1 MTTYHVRAPDGK
13 LVSLEGPAG
22 ASQADVIAQAQKLYN
37 PAAAPKA
44 PAPGSTEAFVQRWQH
59 MRPEQAATMIQRFSG
74 KRDNAG
80 YIAPDDPRILALQK
94 IAGNT
99 PAPPPP
105 APKLTRSQRITAAGR
120 DLGNRTN
127 GAPDAGISYAASVSR
142 NLFGIPERLA
152 AAGERF
158 LPSSITG
165 NTSNASYNDILQLIR
180 AKTDA
185 EMGRS
190 TTGNVLGA
198 ITGGVAGGRAVAGAV
213 SAGAGGLASLAS
225 PTLSRVGNVL
235 QNVMTVQKGQR
246 IGNAA
251 RVVAAG
257 GAAGGAQ
264 ALGEGSNVV
273 EGAGKG
279 AAGAAVLGTGFKAAQ
294 VVTRPLRDVL
304 RLSGAGQILSRITNA
319 TTAQLQARA
328 AAYRQATG
336 AEPTLFELLPLADR
350 NKILKSA
357 VVGRDSVVEHASAAI
372 RNRANNLGPEMSA
385 RAREILQ
392 PNRDRIHA
400 RLLDDLEE
408 AHGRPLTADEHALA
422 GRAMD
427 SPTDMHELRQ
437 VEARA
442 IMAPHNETPAVDD
455 FRQLLPHVPQNNN
468 GSITMVDADPEVTAA
483 IRSVA
488 PAGYRAN
495 TTAQG
500 TGDDAE
506 ALQPVTAGDIS
517 DMVIKLRKD
526 LGRGGIESRAAE
538 RAIAHLEGVLG
549 DAAPEAAAAHAQMT
563 DAYAARSR
571 MLEGMTEGSRTRLR
585 NEVQVGT
592 DNKAARKV
600 RNAYDTPEGAA
611 GRELGQSNQVL
622 GSLEGSPEEALRST
636 VGISRNSTGRQLAQN
651 VGAGPADQIGAAAR
665 AQDESA
671 QVLSSAARTAQGGN
685 VDTGNAETLVQA
697 IVGLHPSSFMTTK
710 AGAIRKLVDMTYI
723 PENRAR
729 TMVDMLFS
737 QDPAMTQRAI
747 NAVGNAPNGGSFL
760 QYLGGAVGGATA
772 GTGQAG
778 GTLPEDQPQPL
789 PPEPV
794 ADEAEAAPDPAAETA
809 EAPAAVDPNA
819 PPVDAQSSSPYAA
832 NLQQLEQNENPELL
846 ALIDRQFGQESHHS
860 QFGPDGKPL
869 ESSAGA
875 IGYAQVMPKTAPEA
889 ARLAGLPWDEHS
901 YRADPV
907 YNKLLGI
914 AYMSQQL
921 RKYDGDVAKALAAY
935 NWGPDRV
942 DRALA
947 SAGEAWTSHLPDETR
962 NYIQKVM

>member
-59 MRPEQAATMIQRFSG
+59 MQPAQAAMMIQRFSG

-99 PAPPPP
+99 SAPPPP

-127 GAPDAGISYAASVSR
+127 GVPDAAVSYAASVRR

-158 LPSSITG
+158 LPSALTG
-165 NTSNASYNDILQLIR
+165 NTSNASYDDILQTIR
-180 AKTDA
+180 ARTDA

-198 ITGGVAGGRAVAGAV
+198 ITGGVAGGRAVAGAAA
-213 SAGAGGLASLAS
+213 AGAGRLASLAS

-235 QNVMTVQKGQR
+235 QNVMTIQKGQR
-246 IGNAA
+246 VANAA
-251 RVVAAG
+251 RIVAAG

-264 ALGEGSNVV
+264 AAGEGSNIG
-273 EGAGKG
+273 EGAAKG
-279 AAGAAVLGTGFKAAQ
+279 AASAAVLGAGFKALQ
-294 VVTRPLRDVL
+294 VVSRPVRDVL
-304 RLSGAGQILSRITNA
+304 RISGAGQILSRITSA
-319 TTAQLQARA
+319 TADQLRARA

-357 VVGRDSVVEHASAAI
+357 VVGRDSVVEHASTAI
-372 RNRANNLGPEMSA
+372 RDRANNLGPEMSA
-385 RAREILQ
+385 RARAILQ
-392 PNRDRIHA
+392 PNRDLIHA
-400 RLLDDLEE
+400 RLLDDLEA
-408 AHGRPLTADEHALA
+408 AHGRPLTDDEHALA

-442 IMAPHNETPAVDD
+442 IMAPHDDTHVAENFNEI
-455 FRQLLPHVPQNNN
+455 LPRAPQSSGN
-468 GSITMVDADPEVTAA
+468 GSITEVDADPAVTAV
-483 IRSVA
+483 IRSAAPGGFRAGTSGENPAQNVTVA
-488 PAGYRAN
+488 
-495 TTAQG
+495 
-500 TGDDAE
+500 
-506 ALQPVTAGDIS
+506 DIS
-517 DMVIKLRKD
+517 SMIDTLKGD
-526 LGRGGIESRAAE
+526 LGKGGIEARTAQ
-538 RAIAHLEGVLG
+538 RAIDHLTGVLG
-549 DAAPEAAAAHAQMT
+549 ERAPAAAAAHGVMN

-571 MLEGMTEGSRTRLR
+571 MLEGMQEGSRTRLR
-585 NEVQVGT
+585 DEVQVGT
-592 DNKAARKV
+592 DNKAARRV
-600 RNAYDTPEGAA
+600 RNAYDSPEGAA

-622 GSLEGSPEEALRST
+622 GSLEGSPEEALRAT
-636 VGISRNSTGRQLAQN
+636 VGISRNSTGRQLSQN
-651 VGAGPADQIGAAAR
+651 VGAGPAGEIGAAAR

-710 AGAIRKLVDMTYI
+710 AGAVRKLIDMTYI

-737 QDPAMTQRAI
+737 QDPAMTQRAMD
-747 NAVGNAPNGGSFL
+747 AVGNTPNGGQFL
-760 QYLGGAVGGATA
+760 QYLGGVA
-772 GTGQAG
+772 GQASAGSGQAG

-794 ADEAEAAPDPAAETA
+794 ADEAEAVPDPATETA
-809 EAPAAVDPNA
+809 EAPAI
-819 PPVDAQSSSPYAA
+819 DAQGSSPYAA

-846 ALIDRQFGQESHHS
+846 KLIDRQFGQESNHS

-889 ARLAGLPWDEHS
+889 AKLAGLPWDEHS

-947 SAGEAWTSHLPDETR
+947 SAGDAWTNHLPDETR